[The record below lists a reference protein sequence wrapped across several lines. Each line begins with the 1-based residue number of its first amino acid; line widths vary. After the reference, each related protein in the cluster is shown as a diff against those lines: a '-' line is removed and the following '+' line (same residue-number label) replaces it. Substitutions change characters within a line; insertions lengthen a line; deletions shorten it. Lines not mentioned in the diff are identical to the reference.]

1 MPLVWKAK
9 TQDTAEPTDSE
20 LSGYLKALGHP
31 VRLGLVRRLMLRGP
45 ATCGELL
52 EGTALAQS
60 TVSEHLRILRQSG
73 IVAFQVDGTRRVYQ
87 VERPALGRIR
97 ALVLGI
103 E

>member
-1 MPLVWKAK
+1 MALVWKAK
-9 TQDTAEPTDSE
+9 LPATQEPADSE
-20 LSGYLKALGHP
+20 LSAYLKALGHP

-52 EGTALAQS
+52 EGTSLAQS

-73 IVAFQVDGTRRVYQ
+73 IVACQADGVRRMYR
-87 VERPALGRIR
+87 VERPALERIR
-97 ALVLGI
+97 ALVLGM